1 MSVGGAE
8 NIRKRQSTDGK
19 YNREEA
25 QSASSGVN
33 VLVSIQKQLLTKGVR
48 RKCPGGSLSQILSS
62 SIIGSEVAES
72 ISKMALVL
80 FHYRLESTHMC
91 GRLFGNS
98 NQLHMDC
105 GRIKPRK
112 PLRG

>member
-1 MSVGGAE
+1 ME
-8 NIRKRQSTDGK
+8 NIIGRKL
-19 YNREEA
+19 NLLPA
-25 QSASSGVN
+25 ASMSWFPT
-33 VLVSIQKQLLTKGVR
+33 KKLLTKGVR
-48 RKCPGGSLSQILSS
+48 RKRPGESLSQILSS